1 MWKKKRRKV
10 QFAFNAEKVFLAA
23 TQPLAAVY
31 SYFQTN
37 RIGLSADE
45 VEKRQS
51 LYGRNEVEH
60 EKKKNPVSVFIKAF
74 INPFIGV
81 LTGLVITS
89 FILDVLLAEPG
100 EQDWTAIV
108 IISVMV
114 VASAILRFCQE
125 WKANASSEALL
136 KMVTN
141 TCYVRRVG
149 RNDEEINIAE
159 LVPDD
164 LVMIAAGDMIPADL
178 RIVEA
183 KDLFVS
189 QSALTGESDP
199 VEKHTEVK
207 GKKYAKGS
215 VVELDNI
222 CYMGSNVVS
231 GSAIGIVFAT
241 GNNTYLGTRTSGC
254 HGVRPRHQS
263 GQLSA
268 DSLHAG
274 HDTLCFPGEWTDQG
288 RLAGGF
294 HLCHFRSGGSDARNV
309 AHDCHG
315 QPFQGC
321 RSHVAQEDH
330 SEGPECHTEF
340 WRHEH
345 TLHGQDWHAD
355 L

>member
-1 MWKKKRRKV
+1 M
-10 QFAFNAEKVFLAA
+10 AA

-136 KMVTN
+136 KMATN
-141 TCYVRRVG
+141 TCHVRRVG
-149 RNDEEINIAE
+149 RNHPEINIAE
-159 LVPDD
+159 LVPGD

-207 GKKYAKGS
+207 RKNMPR
-215 VVELDNI
+215 VV
-222 CYMGSNVVS
+222 
-231 GSAIGIVFAT
+231 
-241 GNNTYLGTRTSGC
+241 
-254 HGVRPRHQS
+254 
-263 GQLSA
+263 
-268 DSLHAG
+268 
-274 HDTLCFPGEWTDQG
+274 W
-288 RLAGGF
+288 
-294 HLCHFRSGGSDARNV
+294 
-309 AHDCHG
+309 
-315 QPFQGC
+315 
-321 RSHVAQEDH
+321 
-330 SEGPECHTEF
+330 
-340 WRHEH
+340 
-345 TLHGQDWHAD
+345 
-355 L
+355 